1 MGPRRQP
8 LTHAAEPERG
18 VLKRLQR
25 LDEKLVLLHRAP
37 NLATAELLRGVLVN
51 EGIRVFLRAPRLSPF
66 IGVDETDILVP
77 SSEEKAAREVLEA
90 FMEPGGDQP

>member
-1 MGPRRQP
+1 
-8 LTHAAEPERG
+8 
-18 VLKRLQR
+18 LQR
-25 LDEKLVLLHRAP
+25 LDEELVLLHRAP

-90 FMEPGGDQP
+90 FLEPDGGRP